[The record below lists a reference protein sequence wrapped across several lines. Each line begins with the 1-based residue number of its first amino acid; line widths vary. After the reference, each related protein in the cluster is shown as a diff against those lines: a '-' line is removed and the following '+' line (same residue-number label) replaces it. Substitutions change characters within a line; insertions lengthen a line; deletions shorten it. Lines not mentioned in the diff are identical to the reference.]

1 MPLSLSVYLIFLVFI
16 IQTLI
21 NITRLS
27 GERDLAYSH
36 MTMMK
41 FSCNFAS
48 LLLSLGG
55 IILFFLGL
63 RYPEVYKYRQ
73 GVKWGC
79 LVMAM
84 DQLVIGSGWIIE
96 HTTIL
101 PIVLVSVVTLG
112 LYTWFAI
119 VCYKWEIDDIRKN
132 LIVNV
137 GVPIVP
143 HE

>member
-16 IQTLI
+16 IQTLV

-27 GERDLAYSH
+27 GERDLNYSH
-36 MTMMK
+36 MTMLK
-41 FSCNFAS
+41 WSCNFTS
-48 LLLSLGG
+48 LLLSLLGML
-55 IILFFLGL
+55 LFFLGL
-63 RYPEVYKYRQ
+63 RYPEVYTHRK

-79 LVMAM
+79 LVMAL
-84 DQLVIGSGWIIE
+84 DHLVTGCGWIME

-101 PIVLVSVVTLG
+101 PIVMGSSAVLG
-112 LYTWFAI
+112 MYTWFSI

-137 GVPIVP
+137 GVPIQA
-143 HE
+143 